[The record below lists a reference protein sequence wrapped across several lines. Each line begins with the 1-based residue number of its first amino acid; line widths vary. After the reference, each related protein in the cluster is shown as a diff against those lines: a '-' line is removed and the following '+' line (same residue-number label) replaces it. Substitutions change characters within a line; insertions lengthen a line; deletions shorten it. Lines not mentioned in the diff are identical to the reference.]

1 MKKVVQLMQ
10 TPHILIV
17 DNDPMAALVTQH
29 GLQRLLEH
37 GAQIETAASASAA
50 RARCLGDHVDLLII
64 DPSTESSAET
74 ALLKEIQRTQSDIA
88 VLVLTA
94 YDTPRLRSQMRSLG
108 VQHYLAKP
116 VELRDL
122 GEAVQRVVSAN
133 AHSIPKV

>member
-1 MKKVVQLMQ
+1 MQ

-29 GLQRLLEH
+29 GLQRLLEQ
-37 GAQIETAASASAA
+37 GVQIETAASASVA
-50 RARCLGDHVDLLII
+50 RARCLDKCVDLLII
-64 DPSTESSAET
+64 DPSTENSAET
-74 ALLKEIQRTQSDIA
+74 ALLKEIQRMQSDIE

-108 VQHYLAKP
+108 VKHYLAKP

-122 GEAVQRVVSAN
+122 GETVRYVMHASAGAAPN
-133 AHSIPKV
+133 V